1 MYLAKVK
8 QHFQSRGNWA
18 QWGLILCLVSCAQ
31 DTAENNRV
39 FRYNE
44 SANLSS
50 LDPAFARTLEPVWVI
65 DQLFDGLVELDE
77 NLELRPLVAEH
88 FQLDST
94 GRVWTFQ
101 LRDDVFFHANDAVP
115 GLAKGRRCLAEDVV
129 YSLNRLRDPRVASS
143 GAWILDAV
151 DADMPGKGVLALGD
165 DTVQITLKSPFPP
178 LLGLLSTAYA
188 NIVPWEAVD
197 HFGTDFR
204 SHPVGT
210 GPFRLAWWMEDV
222 ACVLHRNPMH
232 WEQDENGQ
240 SLPYLDAVHISFAS
254 DMGAEFQG
262 LMQGRFDFMSGLHPA
277 YMNELLDET
286 GGLNPTYE
294 ASLRLETVPFLKTD
308 YIGFYT
314 DSSADAEWL
323 PWQDASVRR
332 ALSAAIDRHSIAQ
345 NLRRGAVM
353 PSASFV
359 PPVLLG
365 QAHAEAPRQRLDW
378 ALAVL
383 DSVRAVHP
391 EPWQPFRISTTS
403 DYTDLCS
410 ALQYQW
416 GTLGIEVEVDVV
428 SAAAH
433 RDRVATGKAALF
445 RKSWLADYPDAENF
459 LALFHSKNFAPSGP
473 NYTHF
478 SDDQFDALFA
488 SAMAVT
494 DPRERRE
501 MYRKL
506 NEVIGRSMP
515 VVPLFH
521 DQVNHFVRKEVKGW
535 KVSPVNRLDLR
546 EVRKGEMP

>member
-1 MYLAKVK
+1 
-8 QHFQSRGNWA
+8 
-18 QWGLILCLVSCAQ
+18 
-31 DTAENNRV
+31 
-39 FRYNE
+39 
-44 SANLSS
+44 
-50 LDPAFARTLEPVWVI
+50 
-65 DQLFDGLVELDE
+65 
-77 NLELRPLVAEH
+77 
-88 FQLDST
+88 
-94 GRVWTFQ
+94 
-101 LRDDVFFHANDAVP
+101 
-115 GLAKGRRCLAEDVV
+115 
-129 YSLNRLRDPRVASS
+129 
-143 GAWILDAV
+143 
-151 DADMPGKGVLALGD
+151 
-165 DTVQITLKSPFPP
+165 
-178 LLGLLSTAYA
+178 
-188 NIVPWEAVD
+188 
-197 HFGTDFR
+197 
-204 SHPVGT
+204 
-210 GPFRLAWWMEDV
+210 MEDV

-232 WEQDENGQ
+232 WEQDKNGQ

-365 QAHAEAPRQRLDW
+365 QAHAEAPPQRLEW

-383 DSVRAVHP
+383 DSVRAMHP

-416 GTLGIEVEVDVV
+416 GILGIEVEVDVV

>member
-1 MYLAKVK
+1 M
-8 QHFQSRGNWA
+8 
-18 QWGLILCLVSCAQ
+18 
-31 DTAENNRV
+31 
-39 FRYNE
+39 
-44 SANLSS
+44 
-50 LDPAFARTLEPVWVI
+50 I

-77 NLELRPLVAEH
+77 NLELRPLVAER

-94 GRVWTFQ
+94 GCVWTFQ
-101 LRDDVFFHANDAVP
+101 LRDDVFFHANETVP

-178 LLGLLSTAYA
+178 FLGLLSTAYA

-286 GGLNPTYE
+286 GGINPTYE

-314 DSSADAEWL
+314 DSSADDEWL

-332 ALSAAIDRHSIAQ
+332 ALSAAIDRQSIAQ

-365 QAHAEAPRQRLDW
+365 QAHAEAPPQRLEW

-383 DSVRAVHP
+383 DSVRAMHP

-416 GTLGIEVEVDVV
+416 GILGIEVEVDVV

-478 SDDQFDALFA
+478 SDEQFDALFA

-494 DPRERRE
+494 DQLERRE
-501 MYRKL
+501 LYRKL

-521 DQVNHFVRKEVKGW
+521 DQVTHFVRKEVKGW

-546 EVRKGEMP
+546 EVRKGEKP